1 MKLILLN
8 IKENLDLYEKYNDDI
23 SKELINYLLNEA
35 RYIRDDIK
43 INININPEIK
53 CENIKHLLNKGLE
66 KTLEEIKKMD
76 KVNNNKQLIFFLFG
90 LLFLVFSTLIVNEI
104 IKEIIIISGWV
115 AIWETVD
122 VLLNIDS
129 KSALDKKTIKKL
141 INCEIE
147 VNGKK
152 V

>member
-8 IKENLDLYEKYNDDI
+8 IKEKSDLYEKYNDNI
-23 SKELINYLLNEA
+23 SKELINYLLDEA

-43 INININPEIK
+43 INISINSEIK

-76 KVNNNKQLIFFLFG
+76 KVNNNKQLIFFIFG

-122 VLLNIDS
+122 VSLNIDS